1 MFYCNILKEQVNE
14 SNIKL
19 WERKIKNLIRTTGII
34 PLYKKVLKRY
44 EIDNFDD
51 YINYIINNINNHT
64 NLNKLNELY
73 KKNLSIEKKNEELIE
88 KKRIGL
94 LLLNSIKYHSPNVKI
109 RMLIEKDAPNIYHLY
124 QDFKINY
131 MSEDISKEDCNDY
144 IDDFILKNKIYG
156 IFENKLLVGI
166 MICDEKKFYIDNNS
180 NKVDTF
186 YIQEIIVD
194 KNYNGK
200 SYGYLL
206 INYAILICPTNFE
219 FISFMTTEN
228 NKGMYKIASKLDFI
242 KQERNSGDPLNP
254 SLFIRINNK
263 IDRQIHT
270 NLNYVK
276 SLSSNYI

>member
-1 MFYCNILKEQVNE
+1 MFYCNILKEQVND

-19 WERKIKNLIRTTGII
+19 WEKKIKNLIRTTGII

-51 YINYIINNINNHT
+51 YINYIINNINNPT

-109 RMLIEKDAPNIYHLY
+109 RMLIEKDAPNIYPIY
-124 QDFKINY
+124 YDFKINY
-131 MSEDISKEDCNDY
+131 MKEDISNEDCNDY

-242 KQERNSGDPLNP
+242 RQERSSGDPLNP

-263 IDRQIHT
+263 IDRQIYS
-270 NLNYVK
+270 NLNYIK